1 MNILITGANGFIGK
15 NLSVTLEN
23 IKNGNDK
30 TRKKSIIIDDIFLC
44 DRETSEIELE
54 EFAKKVDF
62 VFHLAGV
69 NRPKDNS
76 EFKKGNVD
84 FTEKLLGL
92 LKKYDKHAPIVFS
105 SSIQA
110 SQTGRY
116 KDSEYAKTKHEGEEI
131 LKKYKQETGSK
142 IIIYRFPNLFGKWCR
157 PNYNSVVATFC
168 HNIAHDLSIQINDPN
183 TILEMAYIDDVIDEL
198 ISCLCNEESYK
209 DGYAYVPTTYE
220 VTLKEIV
227 DYLNEFKSYD
237 NTLFLTDLKPDS
249 FKKKLYSTYL
259 SYLPKDKA
267 IVTLK
272 MNKDDRGS
280 FTELFKTIDFG
291 QFSINISKPGITKG
305 NHFHH
310 SKWEYFIVVSGKA
323 LIQERNI
330 ITDELYE
337 YEVSGEDIKAV
348 YMLPGYTH
356 NIINLSDTDNLVTVM
371 WANEVFDKDRPD
383 TYFEKVK
390 Q

>member
-131 LKKYKQETGSK
+131 LKKYEQETGSK

-168 HNIAHDLSIQINDPN
+168 HNIAHDLSIQINDLN
-183 TILEMAYIDDVIDEL
+183 VILEMAYIDDVIDEL

-227 DYLNEFKSYD
+227 DNLNEFKSYD
-237 NTLFLTDLKPDS
+237 NTLFLTGLKPNS

-259 SYLPKDKA
+259 SYLPKEKA
-267 IVTLK
+267 IVSLK

-280 FTELFKTIDFG
+280 FTELFKTMDFG

-390 Q
+390 